1 MFLANSSR
9 SEHVLRVHPARS
21 LMPLQNQEL
30 RRNPVPGLSKEIASL
45 VTSVPWHI
53 SSQARAYLWTGRTK
67 RLRNMLQLLLPQP

>member
-1 MFLANSSR
+1 MFLANSSK

-30 RRNPVPGLSKEIASL
+30 RRSPVPGLSKEIASL

-53 SSQARAYLWTGRTK
+53 FSRARACL
-67 RLRNMLQLLLPQP
+67 